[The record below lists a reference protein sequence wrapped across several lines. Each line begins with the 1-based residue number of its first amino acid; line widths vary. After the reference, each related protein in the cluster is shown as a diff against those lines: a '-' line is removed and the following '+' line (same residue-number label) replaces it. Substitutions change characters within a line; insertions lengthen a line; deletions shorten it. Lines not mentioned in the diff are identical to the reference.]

1 MRYIKVLRGNFSAV
15 DFREEPCHNGLSEKE
30 KHGDKG
36 KEKNMIKARGGKNGT
51 LQAGQRKARFRRA
64 FVFSFQMSS

>member
-36 KEKNMIKARGGKNGT
+36 KEKNM
-51 LQAGQRKARFRRA
+51 GQRKARFRRA